1 MELKRYEDTIRALPS
16 GSLSKEALCSDRFR
30 IERDDKL
37 DVYYA
42 PHNEYLNGQARV
54 VIVGITPGWQQMRIA
69 FETARDV
76 LNQGETIEEAARQA
90 KFAASFAGAMRTNM
104 TAMLDACGLP
114 EALEIPS
121 SASLFGVHR
130 DFLHTTSVL
139 RHPVFHSGKNYT
151 GHQPP
156 IDRSSLLSR
165 YAYTD
170 FPAELARISEQAV
183 VVPLGKTVS
192 GVLQALA
199 DRDMLPNHTYLYGFP
214 HPSGANGHRHKQ
226 FEVAR
231 SRMTEQIARH
241 DW

>member
-1 MELKRYEDTIRALPS
+1 MELRRYEDMIRFLPS
-16 GSLSKEALCSDRFR
+16 GPLSKEELCTGRFQVGQ
-30 IERDDKL
+30 EGAL

-42 PHNEYLNGQARV
+42 PHNDYLNEQARV

-69 FETARDV
+69 FETARDA
-76 LNQGETIEEAARQA
+76 LSQGESVEAAARQA
-90 KFAASFAGAMRTNM
+90 KFAASFAGVMRTNM

-114 EALEIPS
+114 EALGIPS
-121 SASLFGVHR
+121 SASLFDENR
-130 DFLHTTSVL
+130 NLLHTTSIL

-156 IDRSSLLSR
+156 IDRSALLCR

-170 FPAELARISEQAV
+170 FPDELTQISEQAI

-192 GVLQALA
+192 SVLQTLEE
-199 DRDMLPNHTYLYGFP
+199 RDLLPNHTYLHGFP

-241 DW
+241 AW